1 MSKPDIAD
9 NFQSKKMYMPEEQSV
24 ELSSQVSDMM
34 IKKCPSS
41 VGNININVNVG
52 ANEIIKDFGGQKQLD
67 FGAAQLYPSKDGA
80 EYSATKN
87 QNHDGGLKEL
97 PEKFASGY
105 GGKKENFSPPID
117 KQFQPDSGFK
127 GMKELKGMKGPQ
139 LDDLIILAADK
150 NAGQLKWENKK
161 I

>member
-52 ANEIIKDFGGQKQLD
+52 ANEVIKDFGGQKQLD
-67 FGAAQLYPSKDGA
+67 FGAAQLYPSKNGA
-80 EYSATKN
+80 EYSATKIPN
-87 QNHDGGLKEL
+87 QDGGQKMASG
-97 PEKFASGY
+97 KFATAD
-105 GGKKENFSPPID
+105 GGAKENFNPLNSP
-117 KQFQPDSGFK
+117 QFEPGPGWKD
-127 GMKELKGMKGPQ
+127 MKGAN
-139 LDDLIILAADK
+139 LDDLITLAAEK
-150 NAGQLKWENKK
+150 KAGQLRYEKK
-161 I
+161 QI